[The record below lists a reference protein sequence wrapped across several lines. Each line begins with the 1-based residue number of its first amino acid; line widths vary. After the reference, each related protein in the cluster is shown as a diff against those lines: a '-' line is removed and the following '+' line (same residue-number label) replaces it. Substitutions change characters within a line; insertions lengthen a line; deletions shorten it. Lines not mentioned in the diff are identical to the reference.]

1 MKRRN
6 KSVDRA
12 LAALRRGGRGPAE
25 LEVLARGAFAHS
37 RFARPQAD
45 ALFAELSRLAMARSE
60 GEPIRR
66 GALYGLRGFFDR
78 RAARVMLS
86 VLRNRAEVATLRAEA
101 AEGLGAILEPPSRG
115 SSAESDPWGAEVS
128 HGLGEGLVDSSAD
141 IRFWAT
147 YAIGMLQLAEHRK
160 TLESL
165 TRDEAVAE
173 GFWSVGL
180 EATDV
185 LAVLDG
191 KDWPTRERPKR

>member
-6 KSVDRA
+6 KSVDKA

-25 LEVLARGAFAHS
+25 LEVLARGAFTHS

-45 ALFAELSRLAMARSE
+45 ALFAELFRLATAESE
-60 GEPIRR
+60 GEPTRR
-66 GALYGLRGFFDR
+66 GALYGLRGFFER

-86 VLRNRAEVATLRAEA
+86 VLRNRAEVSTLRAEA
-101 AEGLGAILEPPSRG
+101 AEGLGAIVEPRSRG
-115 SSAESDPWGAEVS
+115 SSVGSDPWMAEVS
-128 HGLGEGLVDSSAD
+128 CALGDCLTDGSAEV
-141 IRFWAT
+141 RFWAT
-147 YAIGMLQLAEHRK
+147 YAIGTLQLAEHRGP
-160 TLESL
+160 LESL
-165 TRDEAVAE
+165 TRDEAVAV

-191 KDWPTRERPKR
+191 KDWPERERPKG